1 MPVVRHALLCSI
13 LAVSAAAQA
22 GGWRSL
28 QSLPQRST
36 IDQGAIWWGEQDRL
50 QVSLVDDGVMRVRYA
65 AQSGFGRDHSWAV
78 LPVAQSPT
86 AEIVESEGVT
96 ELRSA
101 AIHARIQHAPLRVSF
116 WDAGGQALD
125 ADDPERGIAVV
136 GNAVRVWKAL
146 QANDQVYGFGQKN
159 GRLNK
164 RGWSQGGYHYTMW
177 NSDTFAYDSS
187 TDPTY
192 VSVPFY
198 LVLREGRAFGVYFDN
213 THRSSFDIG
222 RESPDLLSF
231 GATGGEL
238 DYYVI
243 AGPTPK
249 DVIARYTHLT
259 GRMPMPPRW
268 ALGFHQSRWSYHP
281 ASKLQWIADTFR
293 QKRIPADTLWLD
305 IDYQQDFKPFTWDRL
320 QFPDP
325 AGLIGGLREQGFRVV
340 TIVDAHPPLQP
351 GYPVYDEGHAGGHF
365 VTRPDGSEFSGP
377 VWPSQAPQDKR
388 DSVFPDFTSAST
400 RDWWGGLYASLLD
413 LGVAGIWND
422 MNEPSVWIK
431 PSWTMPLDLRHDNE
445 GQPTDHAEAHN
456 VYGMLNTRSTF
467 EGLQRLRPDTR
478 PFVLTR
484 ATFAGGQRYAAVWP
498 GDNTADWSALRQS
511 IPTLLGMGLSGFPFV
526 GADIGGF
533 AGSPSPELFT
543 RWLQAAQ
550 FSPFMRAHTEQ
561 QSADQEPWSYGVRHE
576 SINRR
581 VIEARYQWLPQIY
594 NEMEAA
600 HRSGL
605 PAMRPLFLDYPND
618 PETWSRDDSYLF
630 GSDLLIA
637 PVLVEGATHREVY
650 LPGAAWYSFD
660 SVQRFEGEQSH
671 RVPVELDS
679 LPIFVR
685 EGGIVFRQPVVQHTG
700 EMPGKDLIVQ
710 LYPGAVGEAS
720 FYEDDGETMAFA
732 RGVFARRAFRQQ
744 RDADG
749 VQLGIDAQQGR
760 WRPAA
765 RHWRI
770 EWLGLQGIGEVRDGD
785 RRLAQVDPDAIDEC
799 ERCWAQAGDRVLIRL
814 PDRATAVNLRLR

>member
-1 MPVVRHALLCSI
+1 MPVVRHAVLCSI
-13 LAVSAAAQA
+13 LAVSGAAQ
-22 GGWRSL
+22 GMGWRSL
-28 QSLPQRST
+28 QTLPQHAS
-36 IDQGAIWWGEQDRL
+36 IDQGVVWWGEQDRL
-50 QVSLVDDGVMRVRYA
+50 QVSLVDEGVMRVRYA
-65 AQSGFGRDHSWAV
+65 PQANFGRDHSWAV
-78 LPVAQSPT
+78 LPITQT
-86 AEIVESEGVT
+86 ARAEVVETEGAT

-101 AIHARIQHAPLRVSF
+101 AIHAHIQHAPLRVTF
-116 WDAGGQALD
+116 RDADGGALD
-125 ADDPERGIAVV
+125 ADDPLRGIAVV
-136 GNAVRVWKAL
+136 GGAVRVWKSL

-198 LVLREGRAFGVYFDN
+198 LVLREGRAYGVYFDN

-249 DVIARYTHLT
+249 EVIARYTRLT

-293 QKRIPADTLWLD
+293 AKRIPADTLWLD
-305 IDYQQDFKPFTWDRL
+305 IDYQQDFKPFTWDRA

-377 VWPSQAPQDKR
+377 VWPSQASADKR
-388 DSVFPDFTSAST
+388 DSVFPDFTRAST

-431 PSWTMPLDLRHDNE
+431 PAWTMPLDLRHDND

-467 EGLQRLRPDTR
+467 EGLQRLRPDSR

-576 SINRR
+576 AINRG

-600 HRSGL
+600 HRNGI
-605 PAMRPLFLDYPND
+605 PAMRPLFLDYPD
-618 PETWSRDDSYLF
+618 DAETWSRDDSYLF

-637 PVLVEGATHREVY
+637 PVLVEAATTREVY
-650 LPGAAWYSFD
+650 LPGSRWYAFD
-660 SVQRFEGEQSH
+660 TTNAFDGRRSH
-671 RVPVELDS
+671 SLPVDLTTV
-679 LPIFVR
+679 PIFVR
-685 EGGIVFRQPVVQHTG
+685 EGAILFRQPVVQHTG
-700 EMPGKDLIVQ
+700 EMPGNDLIVQ
-710 LYPGAVGEAS
+710 VYPGQHGEAS

-732 RGVFARRAFRQQ
+732 SGAYARRRFLQ
-744 RDADG
+744 RRGADDFEL
-749 VQLGIDAQQGR
+749 QIDAQEGR
-760 WRPAA
+760 WRPMS
-765 RHWRI
+765 RYWRV
-770 EWLGLQGIGEVRDGD
+770 ECLGLQNVREIRDGR
-785 RRLAQVDPDAIDEC
+785 RRLMQVSLDAFDQC
-799 ERCWAQAGDRVLIRL
+799 ETCWAQAVDRVLIRL
-814 PDRATAVNLRLR
+814 PDRAEAVRLKVR

>member
-1 MPVVRHALLCSI
+1 MPTIRHVLLCACLTVTSI
-13 LAVSAAAQA
+13 AH
-22 GGWRSL
+22 GNGWRSV
-28 QSLPQRST
+28 QDLPDRETSAS
-36 IDQGAIWWGEQDRL
+36 GVSWVGPHERL
-50 QVSLVDDGVMRVRYA
+50 QIAAFDEGVMRVRYVPRT
-65 AQSGFGRDHSWAV
+65 SPGRDHSWAV
-78 LPVAQSPT
+78 LPSAERPT
-86 AEIVESEGVT
+86 VTIEQTSGATEI
-96 ELRSA
+96 RSA
-101 AIHARIQHAPLRVSF
+101 AIHARVQHSPLRVAF
-116 WDAGGQALD
+116 FDANGNSLD
-125 ADDPERGIAVV
+125 ADDPLRGIGVV
-136 GNAVRVWKAL
+136 GDSVRVWKQL
-146 QANDQVYGFGQKN
+146 RPNDQVYGFGQKN

-164 RGWSQGGYHYTMW
+164 RGWAQGGYHYTMW

-198 LVLREGRAFGVYFDN
+198 LVLREGTAYGVYFDN

-222 RESPDLLSF
+222 REAPDLLSF

-249 DVIARYTHLT
+249 DVIARYTRLT

-281 ASKLQWIADTFR
+281 ASKVQWIADTFR
-293 QKRIPADTLWLD
+293 SKRIPADTLWLD
-305 IDYQQDFKPFTWDRL
+305 IDYQQDFKPFTWDRA

-325 AGLIGGLREQGFRVV
+325 AGLIGGLRDQGFRVV
-340 TIVDAHPPLQP
+340 TIVDAHPPQEP
-351 GYPVYDEGHAGGHF
+351 GYRIYDEGHAAGHF

-377 VWPSQAPQDKR
+377 VWPSQAASNKR
-388 DSVFPDFTSAST
+388 DSVFPDFTRAST

-431 PSWTMPLDLRHDNE
+431 PAWTMPLDLRHDND
-445 GQPTDHAEAHN
+445 GQPTDHAEVHN

-467 EGLQRLRPDTR
+467 EGLQRLRPETR

-498 GDNTADWSALRQS
+498 GDNTSDWSALRQS
-511 IPTLLGMGLSGFPFV
+511 IPTLLGLGLSGFPFV

-543 RWLQAAQ
+543 RWLQAAV

-576 SINRR
+576 ALNRTA
-581 VIEARYQWLPQIY
+581 IESRYQWLPQIY
-594 NEMEAA
+594 NEMATA
-600 HRSGL
+600 HRSGI

-618 PETWSRDDSYLF
+618 PETWSRDDSFLF

-637 PVLVEGATHREVY
+637 PVLVEGATQREVY
-650 LPGAAWYSFD
+650 LPGTRWYLFD
-660 SVQRFEGEQSH
+660 SVQGFKGRHSH
-671 RVPVELDS
+671 RLPVEMGS

-685 EGGIVFRQPVVQHTG
+685 DGAIVFRQPVVQHTG
-700 EMPGKDLIVQ
+700 EMLGQDLIVQ
-710 LYPGAVGEAS
+710 IYPGAQGEAS
-720 FYEDDGETMAFA
+720 LYEDDGESMAFA
-732 RGVFARRAFRQQ
+732 RGDFSRRRFVQRQSGGRAELRIEAQ
-744 RDADG
+744 RG
-749 VQLGIDAQQGR
+749 P
-760 WRPAA
+760 WRPAP
-765 RHWRI
+765 RDWRV
-770 EWLGLQGIGEVRDGD
+770 EWMGLSTIRSVLDGRRMLAKVDAAALGECDACWTQATDRIVVRL
-785 RRLAQVDPDAIDEC
+785 R
-799 ERCWAQAGDRVLIRL
+799 
-814 PDRATAVNLRLR
+814 DRADAVQLVAK

>member
-1 MPVVRHALLCSI
+1 MPVVRHAVLCSI
-13 LAVSAAAQA
+13 LAVSGAAQ
-22 GGWRSL
+22 GMGWRSL
-28 QSLPQRST
+28 QTLPQHAS
-36 IDQGAIWWGEQDRL
+36 IDQGVVWWGEQDRL
-50 QVSLVDDGVMRVRYA
+50 QVSLVDEGVMRVRYA
-65 AQSGFGRDHSWAV
+65 PQANFGRDHSWAV
-78 LPVAQSPT
+78 LPITQT
-86 AEIVESEGVT
+86 ARAEVVETEGAT

-101 AIHARIQHAPLRVSF
+101 AIHAHIQHAPLRVAF
-116 WDAGGQALD
+116 RDAEGVALD
-125 ADDPERGIAVV
+125 ADDPLRGIAVV
-136 GNAVRVWKAL
+136 GGAVRVWKSL

-198 LVLREGRAFGVYFDN
+198 LVLREGRAYGVYFDN

-238 DYYVI
+238 DYYFI

-249 DVIARYTHLT
+249 DVIARYTRLT

-293 QKRIPADTLWLD
+293 AKRIPADTLWLD
-305 IDYQQDFKPFTWDRL
+305 IDYQQDFKPFTWDRA

-377 VWPSQAPQDKR
+377 VWPSQASADKR
-388 DSVFPDFTSAST
+388 DSVFPDFTRAST

-431 PSWTMPLDLRHDNE
+431 PAWTMPLDLRHDND

-467 EGLQRLRPDTR
+467 EGLQRLRPDSR

-498 GDNTADWSALRQS
+498 GDNTADWSASPPTGARYGSRFRLCWAWACPAFRLSVRTSAALRAARVPSCSRAGCRPRSFHRLCVPTPSSSRRTRSRGPTECVTKQS
-511 IPTLLGMGLSGFPFV
+511 IEVSSKLATSGC
-526 GADIGGF
+526 
-533 AGSPSPELFT
+533 
-543 RWLQAAQ
+543 
-550 FSPFMRAHTEQ
+550 
-561 QSADQEPWSYGVRHE
+561 
-576 SINRR
+576 RR
-581 VIEARYQWLPQIY
+581 
-594 NEMEAA
+594 
-600 HRSGL
+600 S
-605 PAMRPLFLDYPND
+605 
-618 PETWSRDDSYLF
+618 T
-630 GSDLLIA
+630 
-637 PVLVEGATHREVY
+637 T
-650 LPGAAWYSFD
+650 
-660 SVQRFEGEQSH
+660 
-671 RVPVELDS
+671 
-679 LPIFVR
+679 
-685 EGGIVFRQPVVQHTG
+685 
-700 EMPGKDLIVQ
+700 
-710 LYPGAVGEAS
+710 
-720 FYEDDGETMAFA
+720 
-732 RGVFARRAFRQQ
+732 
-744 RDADG
+744 
-749 VQLGIDAQQGR
+749 R
-760 WRPAA
+760 WRP
-765 RHWRI
+765 RI
-770 EWLGLQGIGEVRDGD
+770 AMEF
-785 RRLAQVDPDAIDEC
+785 RRCDPCFLSIPMTPKPGRVMTAIC
-799 ERCWAQAGDRVLIRL
+799 S
-814 PDRATAVNLRLR
+814 AVIC